1 MSGSKTKLTGAQ
13 RQLVVGVAA
22 IMACAVIASATYNFI
37 IDPLTTDL
45 NATEDQTS
53 LLRQLPSIG
62 ALLVIFLAGVWGSR
76 LGAKRVISISA
87 AVMTL
92 GYVLVMIAPG
102 MPVVSLGMLLGSIGK
117 QGIAVVAVSLI
128 AARLTSKDERAT
140 GFAMLGLA
148 IPVVYLVA
156 PIVASLLIDNT
167 SWRVVVGMW
176 TLLAFC
182 ALLAARRMLPPDD
195 KQSAAGEMWT
205 PALAGLVL
213 AGLVQFVS
221 NISYE
226 GLTAPK
232 TIMWLVAAL
241 VALIA
246 LWQLMVRLA
255 APTLDLSVFRHGG
268 FKLLLIVVALLPF
281 SNLWYYFAV
290 GAQNVYGYSA
300 TQAAL
305 LMVPSQV
312 AGIAGA
318 WFAKNL
324 LQRLGVRIAGTVML
338 SGVTI
343 ALFLTVGQT
352 VDISI
357 IYPVLVLCLF
367 SLAFTGG
374 GVVMT
379 NAIMNLAPAG
389 KEGSASAIRGAAG
402 AVGVAVGVVLTATIA
417 FGAAE
422 RTVENLVSEQGGDW
436 EQAVAIIDE
445 IRDGTSSEEIAAQN
459 AVSVELVSEYDAE
472 LREGLVAGYRA
483 QGLLGGCVGLVATLI
498 FVFNRR
504 GLRPVGEDEGADSEP
519 PAQRAG

>member
-1 MSGSKTKLTGAQ
+1 MAANETKLTGAQ
-13 RQLVVGVAA
+13 RKLVVGVAA
-22 IMACAVIASATYNFI
+22 IMACAVIASATYNFV

-45 NATEDQTS
+45 NATEDETS

-76 LGAKRVISISA
+76 LGAKRVISVSA

-92 GYVLVMIAPG
+92 GYVLVMVAPG

-140 GFAMLGLA
+140 GFAMLGVA

-176 TLLAFC
+176 MLLAFC

-232 TIMWLVAAL
+232 TIVWFVAAVL
-241 VALIA
+241 ALIA
-246 LWQLMVRLA
+246 LWQLMVRLTS
-255 APTLDLSVFRHGG
+255 PTLDLSVFKHGG

-305 LMVPSQV
+305 LMVPSQL

-324 LQRLGVRIAGTVML
+324 LQRLGVRIAGTLML

-389 KEGSASAIRGAAG
+389 KEGSASAIRGAAS
-402 AVGVAVGVVLTATIA
+402 AVGVAVGVVLGATVA
-417 FGAAE
+417 YGSAE
-422 RTVENLVSEQGGDW
+422 RTVEQLVSEQGGDW
-436 EQAVAIIDE
+436 EQAVAIIGE

-459 AVSVELVSEYDAE
+459 AVSVELVTEYDEE
-472 LREGLVAGYRA
+472 LSEGLVAGYRA
-483 QGLLGGCVGLVATLI
+483 QGLLGGFVGLAATLL
-498 FVFNRR
+498 FFFNQHSRSRTPRSR
-504 GLRPVGEDEGADSEP
+504 GG
-519 PAQRAG
+519 PA